1 MKSNQIN
8 RRNDSNR
15 IGRNA
20 SYRTRQRKREV
31 VNGIKMEWNKN
42 GMEQIESERNGIN
55 TRKGNTTQR
64 GGRSKRNKIELNG
77 IEQKG
82 DLKNERRN

>member
-1 MKSNQIN
+1 
-8 RRNDSNR
+8 
-15 IGRNA
+15 
-20 SYRTRQRKREV
+20 
-31 VNGIKMEWNKN
+31 MEWNKN